1 MLKLGIMQPY
11 FFPYIGYW
19 QLISAVD
26 HYIIYDDVNF
36 IKSGWVN
43 RNNILLNNKAHL
55 IRLHLNQASYLK
67 KINEIEIEDNPIRM
81 RKILATLKQGYAKA
95 PYFNPTMILLER
107 IFNYSEKNLAS
118 FNLNHIKEI
127 CNYLEINTKLTLS
140 SSIKQNST
148 LKGKD
153 RVIEI
158 CRENKTDIY
167 INAIGGKNL
176 YNKEEFEKNGIT
188 LKFIKSRNIEYK
200 QFKNNNFVPWLSI
213 IDIMMFNDKKE
224 IRSMLSKYELL

>member
-19 QLISAVD
+19 QLISAVN
-26 HYIIYDDVNF
+26 HYVIYDDVNF
-36 IKSGWVN
+36 IKGGWVN

-55 IRLHLNQASYLK
+55 ITLHLNQASQKK
-67 KINEIEIEDNPIRM
+67 KINEIELKDNPIRM
-81 RKILATLKQGYAKA
+81 RKTLATLKQSYAKA

-140 SSIKQNST
+140 SSIKKNST

-153 RVIEI
+153 RIIEI

-176 YNKEEFEKNGIT
+176 YNNEEFEKNGIT
-188 LKFIKSRNIEYK
+188 LKFIKPRNIEYK
-200 QFKNNNFVPWLSI
+200 QFNNDFVPWLSI